1 MSGVTTTQGKIQLA
15 MNPLLPLRGRGGAIW
30 LDFLSRRFIADRS
43 LGKPV
48 ERDGLTGVTS
58 NLSTAKLYLGG
69 LHACRQVALCVA

>member
-1 MSGVTTTQGKIQLA
+1 MTTQGKTRLA
-15 MNPLLPLRGRGGAIW
+15 MNPLLQLRGREGAIW

-43 LGKPV
+43 PSTLV

-69 LHACRQVALCVA
+69 LHACRQLALCVA